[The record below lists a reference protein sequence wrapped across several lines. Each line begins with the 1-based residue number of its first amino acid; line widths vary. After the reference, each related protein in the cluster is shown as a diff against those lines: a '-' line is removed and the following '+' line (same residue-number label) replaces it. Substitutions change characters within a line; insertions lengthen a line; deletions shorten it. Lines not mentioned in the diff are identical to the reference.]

1 MAVFLLNNFFEDEVK
16 EDTDDI
22 SRKSLR
28 GDTLKMY
35 DAMVQQKRRSIRSQS
50 PSMIPKN
57 LLNKQVSSDSLLEQK
72 SNTPIRSNH
81 ATSPP
86 LGSASMGHTE

>member
-1 MAVFLLNNFFEDEVK
+1 M
-16 EDTDDI
+16 I
-22 SRKSLR
+22 YQKSLR
-28 GDTLKMY
+28 GDIKNVSCNGTT
-35 DAMVQQKRRSIRSQS
+35 RSQS
-50 PSMIPKN
+50 PSMVPKN